1 VATFRIRPGSTADA
15 TPLGA
20 LVLGDHPPLVA
31 WYERQGFERSG
42 TFDVGGWI
50 GQVFAMR
57 L

>member
-1 VATFRIRPGSTADA
+1 MAAAAQEARDA
-15 TPLGA
+15 GA
-20 LVLGDHPPLVA
+20 ALLRVDCWAGAPPLVA
-31 WYERQGFERSG
+31 WYERQGFQRTG

>member
-1 VATFRIRPGSTADA
+1 VATFSIRSGGAGDA
-15 TPLGA
+15 A
-20 LVLGDHPPLVA
+20 
-31 WYERQGFERSG
+31 YERQGFERTG